1 MTLPLWQQLTFLSP
15 VSEQRAETH
24 VAWLAE
30 GLGAGT
36 VADVGCGWAE
46 LLLRVVARAPRARGL
61 GVDLDADRV
70 EHART
75 VATERGLRDRVE
87 LVAGAGVEHLPER
100 VEALVAVGAS
110 QVWGATP
117 EVGPN
122 DAYDQ
127 PLDYTAALR
136 ALRRAAPRGGRVYY
150 AEAVWSR
157 PPTPEAVAP
166 LGGRDDE
173 LVALPEL
180 LDLAKEA
187 GFGVLGFGESTL
199 QEWDDFESGFAAGHA
214 AWLAAHEPDHPEAAA
229 VRQRADRQ
237 HAAYLRGYRGVLGF
251 AHLRLV
257 AL

>member
-1 MTLPLWQQLTFLSP
+1 MALPLWQQLTFLSP
-15 VSEQRAETH
+15 TSEERAETH

-30 GLGAGT
+30 DLGEGT

-46 LLLRVVARAPRARGL
+46 LLLRVLARAPRARGL
-61 GVDLDADRV
+61 GIDLDTSRI
-70 EHART
+70 ERARR
-75 VATERGLRDRVE
+75 VATERGLQDRVE
-87 LVAGAGVEHLPER
+87 LLAGPGIEHLPDH
-100 VEALVAVGAS
+100 VDALVAMGSS
-110 QVWGATP
+110 QVWGAAP
-117 EVGPN
+117 QGGP
-122 DAYDQ
+122 DDQ
-127 PLDYTAALR
+127 PLDYGAALR
-136 ALRRAAPRGGRVYY
+136 ALRRAVPRGGRVYY

-180 LDLAKEA
+180 LDLAQEA

-199 QEWDDFESGFAAGHA
+199 REWDDFESGFAAGHV
-214 AWLAAHEPDHPEAAA
+214 AWLAAHEADHPEAAE
-229 VRQRADRQ
+229 VRERVDRQ